1 MAEQAGL
8 SGPDLGVEGVTV
20 ADLHPGEPLL
30 GHTGGKRVVLLRTA
44 AGFRAVGAK
53 CTHYGASLGKGVFDG
68 ALVRCASHH
77 ACFDVETGRAVRA
90 PALDPIPVYR
100 VEERQG
106 RLFVTGPVEVERPSP
121 TPSLSPASVVIAGT
135 GAAAAAAAE
144 RLREE
149 GYQGPVTMI
158 GAEADGPIDRP
169 NLSKDYLA
177 GTAPEDWM
185 PLRPP
190 GFYATHGIDVVGGRS
205 VIAIDVAGHRVRLDG
220 GEEHPFGALLLATGA
235 EPVRLP
241 VPGADLPLVHYL
253 RSLADSRAIIAA
265 AAASKRAVVVG
276 AGFIGLE
283 VAASLR
289 ARGLEVAV
297 VAPDAAPLAA
307 LLGPEIASLVR
318 SVHEE
323 HGVQFHLGRTVRR
336 IEETGVT
343 LDDGTVLPADLVVA
357 GIGVRPRVQLAA
369 EAGLEVDRGIVVDQY
384 LATTAPDIWAAGD
397 VARWP
402 HPRFGPIRVE
412 HWVVAQRQGQTAAA
426 NILGARRPHTDIP
439 FFWSQHYDLRLNF
452 VGHAAGGDDVRLT
465 GSTAER
471 KLVAVY
477 LAGGKVQAV
486 ATLGSDRASLR
497 AEIAFEQGNEA
508 ALQDLAHTG

>member
-8 SGPDLGVEGVTV
+8 PGPDLGVAGVAV
-20 ADLHPGEPLL
+20 ADLRPGEPLL
-30 GHTGGKRVVLLRTA
+30 GHAGGKPVLLLRTA
-44 AGFRAVGAK
+44 AGCRAVGAR
-53 CTHYGASLGKGVFDG
+53 CTHYGASLGRGVFDG

-77 ACFDVETGRAVRA
+77 ACFDADTGRAVRA
-90 PALDPIPVYR
+90 PALSPLPIYR
-100 VEERQG
+100 VEERHGQ
-106 RLFVTGPVEVERPSP
+106 LFVGGPVEIERPRP
-121 TPSLSPASVVIAGT
+121 VPPRSPASVLIVGT

-149 GYQGPVTMI
+149 GYQGPVSMI

-169 NLSKDYLA
+169 NLSKDFLA

-185 PLRPP
+185 PLRSP
-190 GFYATHGIDVVGGRS
+190 GFYAAQGIEVVTARR

-220 GEEHPFGALLLATGA
+220 GEERPYGALLLATGA

-241 VPGADLPLVHYL
+241 VPGPDLPLVHYL

-265 AAASKRAVVVG
+265 AEASERAVVVG

-289 ARGLEVAV
+289 ARGLQVAV
-297 VAPDAAPLAA
+297 VAPEAAPLAA
-307 LLGPEIASLVR
+307 LLGPEVAALIRA
-318 SVHEE
+318 VHEE
-323 HGVQFHLGRTVRR
+323 NGVHFHLSHTVAR
-336 IEETGVT
+336 IEQTAVT

-357 GIGVRPRVQLAA
+357 GVGVRPRVQLAA
-369 EAGLEVDRGIVVDQY
+369 EAGLEVDRGILVDQY

-402 HPRFGPIRVE
+402 HPRFGLIRVE

-426 NILGARRPHTDIP
+426 NILGAHQPHTDIP
-439 FFWSQHYDLRLNF
+439 FFWSQHYGLRLNF
-452 VGHAAGGDDVRLT
+452 VGQAAGWDEVRLT
-465 GSTAER
+465 GSVPER
-471 KLVAVY
+471 KLVAAY
-477 LAGGKVQAV
+477 LVGGKVQAV
-486 ATLGSDRASLR
+486 TGIRRDQASLW
-497 AEIAFEQGNEA
+497 AEVAFERGDET
-508 ALQDLAHTG
+508 ALQDLANIR